1 MQKRENQ
8 SNRFQ
13 PKLHVKRGDKV
24 MVIAGSNK
32 GKVGVIKE
40 VFPDKN
46 VALLEGLNM
55 VKKHVKPT
63 QNSQGGIVE
72 VEAPIHLSN
81 LMIVDP
87 KSSVPTRV
95 KRTEV
100 DGKSTRV
107 SVKSGEIIK

>member
-1 MQKRENQ
+1 MQKKENQ

-13 PKLHVKRGDKV
+13 PKLHVKKGDKV

-32 GKVGVIKE
+32 GKDGVIKE

-46 VALLEGLNM
+46 VAILEGLNM

-72 VEAPIHLSN
+72 VESPVHLSN
-81 LMIVDP
+81 LMVLDP
-87 KSSVPTRV
+87 KNGKPTRV
-95 KRTEV
+95 KRSKV
-100 DGKSTRV
+100 DGKSVRV